1 MFGGCFLRVGE
12 ILFGDEGG
20 GCKCVLEEGVGMC
33 MFDVYMYL
41 YEILPCCALPH
52 YLVHILFL
60 PLYPTDNKCRVML
73 CFNTLLST
81 HTFSVLVSH
90 KQWGPVMLCFT
101 TLLSKHTFSVLVS
114 HRQWGPVMLCF
125 TTLLSIHTFSVL
137 VSHRQWGPVM
147 LCFTTLLSTHN
158 RQWSHVVWHFST
170 HCAHLVH
177 KYT

>member
-60 PLYPTDNKCRVML
+60 FLSHTDNRILSCCVLPHYLVHILFLPLYPTDNKCRVML

-81 HTFSVLVSH
+81 HTLSVLVSH
-90 KQWGPVMLCFT
+90 V
-101 TLLSKHTFSVLVS
+101 VLY
-114 HRQWGPVMLCF
+114 HI
-125 TTLLSIHTFSVL
+125 T
-137 VSHRQWGPVM
+137 
-147 LCFTTLLSTHN
+147 
-158 RQWSHVVWHFST
+158 
-170 HCAHLVH
+170 
-177 KYT
+177 